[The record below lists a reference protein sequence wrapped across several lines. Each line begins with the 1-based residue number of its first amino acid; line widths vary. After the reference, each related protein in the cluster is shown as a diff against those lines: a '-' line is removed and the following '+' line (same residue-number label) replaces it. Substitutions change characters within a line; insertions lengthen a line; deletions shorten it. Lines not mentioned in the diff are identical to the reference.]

1 MSDKNTADIV
11 VLGAG
16 VIGTS
21 IAFQLAR
28 RSPGRV
34 VLLDRDVVAA
44 GGSGRSSALIR
55 MHYSFPAEVQ
65 LALRSLEIFQNW
77 EDIVERPA
85 LFRNVG
91 FVRLVPEAE
100 IGRLRAQ
107 VEMQRGL
114 GARVEL
120 LNGAELADIEPDWN
134 VEDIALAAYEPDSG
148 YGDGAV
154 VAGDFLSRARE
165 MGVDYR
171 PHTPVTGLHV
181 EDNRIRGVETDQ
193 GSIEAPMVVCAMGP
207 WSSPLLQTAGVD
219 LPIEPE
225 YHQVAVL
232 QNTSEMKPSGCACI
246 DSITRTYFRSDAGDV
261 TLVGDFYGD
270 RQVDPND
277 FQDNPPEEELAD
289 LVMSAAHRV
298 PALEEAGIQRA
309 VTGIYDV
316 SPDTRPILGETP
328 EVSGLYVAAGFSGM
342 GFKISPAIG
351 VVMSELLLDGHA
363 STVDITA
370 FRPQRF
376 AEGALIEAEHE
387 YEDD

>member
-1 MSDKNTADIV
+1 MSNNTNADIV
-11 VLGAG
+11 ILGAG

-28 RSPGRV
+28 RAPGRV

-55 MHYSFPAEVQ
+55 MHYSFPPEVE
-65 LALRSLEIFQNW
+65 LALRSLEIFKNW
-77 EDIVERPA
+77 EDIVERPTH
-85 LFRNVG
+85 FRNVG

-100 IGRLRAQ
+100 VERLRAQ
-107 VEMQRGL
+107 VDMQRGL
-114 GARVEL
+114 GANVEL
-120 LNGAELADIEPDWN
+120 IGPDELSQIEPDWN
-134 VEDIALAAYEPDSG
+134 VEDVALAAYEPDSG

-165 MGVDYR
+165 MDVEYR
-171 PHTPVTGLHV
+171 PHTTATALRV
-181 EDNRIRGVETDQ
+181 EGGRIRAVETDD
-193 GSIEAPMVVCAMGP
+193 GTIEAPVIVSAIGP
-207 WSSPLLQTAGVD
+207 WTRPLLSTLRLD

-232 QNTSEMKPSGCACI
+232 RNPPGMKSEGCACI
-246 DSITRTYFRSDAGDV
+246 DSITRTYFRSDAGDL

-270 RQVDPND
+270 RNVDPSD
-277 FQDNPPEEELAD
+277 FQENPPEEDLAE
-289 LVMSAAHRV
+289 LVMSATGRI
-298 PALEEAGIQRA
+298 PALVDAGIQRA

-316 SPDTRPILGETP
+316 SPDTRPILGEVP

-351 VVMSELLLDGHA
+351 VVMSELLLDGAA
-363 STVDITA
+363 STVDISA
-370 FRPQRF
+370 FRPARF
-376 AEGALIEAEHE
+376 AEGALIEGEHE